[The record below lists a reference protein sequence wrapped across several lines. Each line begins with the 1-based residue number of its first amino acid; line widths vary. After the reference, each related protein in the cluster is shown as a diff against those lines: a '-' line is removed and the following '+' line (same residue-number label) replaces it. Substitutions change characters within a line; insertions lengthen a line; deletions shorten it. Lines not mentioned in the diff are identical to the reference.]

1 MHSLMLKSFDEFEE
15 TNKYDAD
22 RAGWDNAVAGLQIM
36 ISCPRGGGA
45 YTPKCCL
52 NHHHYQHLTQN
63 SQILITTKLIIIS
76 SPFSLQSLLLSL
88 LRSLFTSTITIHIH
102 HFQSTISTI
111 PKFLWMFYLRAGK
124 WNPNEANST
133 TLAVTSTHLL
143 RLQRSTRKARQA
155 K

>member
-52 NHHHYQHLTQN
+52 NHHHYQHLPKIA
-63 SQILITTKLIIIS
+63 ILITTKLITIS
-76 SPFSLQSLLLSL
+76 STFSLQSLLLSL
-88 LRSLFTSTITIHIH
+88 LRYLLTSAITIHIH
-102 HFQSTISTI
+102 YFESTISTI
-111 PKFLWMFYLRAGK
+111 PKFLWRFYLAGEG
-124 WNPNEANST
+124 NPNEASST

-143 RLQRSTRKARQA
+143 RLLRSTRKARQA

>member
-1 MHSLMLKSFDEFEE
+1 MHSLMLKSFDEFKE

-63 SQILITTKLIIIS
+63 SHCHHHQAHNHIITFFIAITLAIITPIIIH
-76 SPFSLQSLLLSL
+76 L
-88 LRSLFTSTITIHIH
+88 H
-102 HFQSTISTI
+102 HQHSHEHYFQSTISTI
-111 PKFLWMFYLRAGK
+111 PKFLWRFYLIAREG
-124 WNPNEANST
+124 NPNEASST

-143 RLQRSTRKARQA
+143 RLLRSTRKARQA